1 MQQVWALV
9 TAPLVQ
15 LAGAVVRVSVRVQVQ
30 VQVQVQVR
38 DLEPV
43 GPPALV
49 EAELLPRAWAKVLRW
64 VLALAL
70 VRAQAQ
76 EQEQAL
82 VRAQAQGQAR
92 VPVRIPLQVATVL
105 SVRPRDLLPAAA
117 QHWAHA
123 GERGPEC
130 AGHRMPTAP

>member
-1 MQQVWALV
+1 LV

-15 LAGAVVRVSVRVQVQ
+15 LAVAVVRVPVRVRVQVQ

-49 EAELLPRAWAKVLRW
+49 EAELLPRAWARVLRR
-64 VLALAL
+64 VLAL
-70 VRAQAQ
+70 
-76 EQEQAL
+76 AL

-92 VPVRIPLQVATVL
+92 VPVRIPLQVAKVF
-105 SVRPRDLLPAAA
+105 SVRQRNLLPAAA
-117 QHWAHA
+117 QHWAQA

-130 AGHRMPTAP
+130 AGHRMPIAP